1 MFWRLG
7 GLLMAFACVAGA
19 AEAEIK
25 LVKPDT
31 AGGKPLMEVIAA
43 RRSNRS
49 FAPKALTDQQM
60 SDLLYAANG
69 ISGKDGRRTVPTAR
83 NVQDMDVYVALPQGM
98 YLYDAAAHSLKLTV
112 PGDLRKYCGKQP
124 FHGKAALVLVYVSN
138 VDKYK
143 AMNMSED
150 QAEFYAPNHA
160 GYISQNVY
168 LYAASA
174 GLSTVVCNMVDKK
187 NLARRMK
194 LGPQY
199 TVILTQ
205 PVGVPAE

>member
-7 GLLMAFACVAGA
+7 GLLMALALTAGA

-31 AGGKPLMEVIAA
+31 KGGKPLMEVITA

-49 FAPKALTDQQM
+49 FSEKALTPQQL
-60 SDLLYAANG
+60 SDLFYAAHG
-69 ISGKDGRRTVPTAR
+69 MTGKDGRRTTPTAR
-83 NVQDMDVYVALPQGM
+83 NVLDMEIFAAMPQGL
-98 YLYDAAAHSLKLTV
+98 YRYDAQAHSLKLV
-112 PGDLRKYCGKQP
+112 LAKDIRRYCGKQP
-124 FHGKAALVLVYVSN
+124 FHGKAPLVLVYVSDM
-138 VDKYK
+138 DKYE
-143 AMNMSED
+143 AMDMSDE

-174 GLSTVVCNMVDKK
+174 GLSTVVCNLVDKK
-187 NLARRMK
+187 NLARQMR
-194 LGPQY
+194 LGSQY
-199 TVILTQ
+199 TIILTQ
-205 PVGVPAE
+205 PVGNPAE

>member
-31 AGGKPLMEVIAA
+31 TGGKPLMEVIAA

-49 FAPKALTDQQM
+49 FSAKALTPQQL

-98 YLYDAAAHSLKLTV
+98 YLYDAASHSLKLTV
-112 PGDLRKYCGKQP
+112 AGDLRKYCGKQP
-124 FHGKAALVLVYVSN
+124 FHGKASLVLVYVSN
-138 VDKYK
+138 LDKYK
-143 AMNMSED
+143 AMEMNGD
-150 QAEFYAPNHA
+150 QAAFYAPNHA

-187 NLARRMK
+187 NLSRRMK
-194 LGPQY
+194 LGPQF

-205 PVGVPAE
+205 PVGVPAK

>member
-31 AGGKPLMEVIAA
+31 AGGKPLMEVINA
-43 RRSNRS
+43 RRSNRNFS
-49 FAPKALTDQQM
+49 PKALTDQQL

-98 YLYDAAAHSLKLTV
+98 YLYDGASHSLKLAV
-112 PGDLRKYCGKQP
+112 AGDLRKYCGKQP
-124 FHGKAALVLVYVSN
+124 FHGKAPLVLVYVSN

-143 AMNMSED
+143 AMNMTAKD
-150 QAEFYAPNHA
+150 AAFYAPNHA

-187 NLARRMK
+187 DLIRRMK

>member
-31 AGGKPLMEVIAA
+31 AGGKPLMEVISA

-49 FAPKALTDQQM
+49 FAPKALTAQQL

-168 LYAASA
+168 LYATSA